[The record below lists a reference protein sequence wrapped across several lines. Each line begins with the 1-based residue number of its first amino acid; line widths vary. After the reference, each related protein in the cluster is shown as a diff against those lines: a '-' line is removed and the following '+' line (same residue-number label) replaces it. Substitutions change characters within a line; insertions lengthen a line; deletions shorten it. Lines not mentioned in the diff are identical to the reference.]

1 MPTTPRRAVLTGL
14 GILSPVGCDP
24 AAFWQSL
31 RAGAVAVKPVSL
43 FDATALPCH
52 VAAEIPDFDAKKIAP
67 KDFRKSLNKMART
80 VQLGFCSAARCLEDG
95 KGPQK
100 GQIDPFRFGVEFACV
115 MVATETDDLVGGAK
129 VATDGT
135 PGKVDLAAWGRDGLR
150 QVPPQWMLKYLPN
163 MAACHASILADAQG
177 PNNSVTAGDVAGL
190 LALGEAYRVM
200 GRDLADAFLVGG
212 CESKVNPVSLTRH
225 NTFQALTRKNDTPQ
239 TAVRPFDLDR
249 DGTAVGE
256 AGVTFGLEELAFA
269 EKRGAPILAEL
280 VGFAS
285 GFDRGREGPV
295 LATVIRRALAEAG
308 VRPSDVDH
316 VNAAAAGDPRLDAWE
331 ARALHEVFGPD
342 VPVYA
347 PKAHFG
353 NTGAA
358 AGLLELAASVLALK
372 HGELP
377 GTPNH
382 TTPDPGCPVRVHTGP
397 PRPVAKP
404 YAVKVSYTDAGQ
416 CAAAVV
422 KKWDG

>member
-1 MPTTPRRAVLTGL
+1 
-14 GILSPVGCDP
+14 
-24 AAFWQSL
+24 
-31 RAGAVAVKPVSL
+31 
-43 FDATALPCH
+43 
-52 VAAEIPDFDAKKIAP
+52 
-67 KDFRKSLNKMART
+67 
-80 VQLGFCSAARCLEDG
+80 
-95 KGPQK
+95 
-100 GQIDPFRFGVEFACV
+100 
-115 MVATETDDLVGGAK
+115 
-129 VATDGT
+129 
-135 PGKVDLAAWGRDGLR
+135 VDLAAWGRDGLR

-190 LALGEAYRVM
+190 LALGEAYRIL

-212 CESKVNPVSLTRH
+212 CESKINPVSLARH
-225 NTFQALTRKNDTPQ
+225 NTFQPLTRKNDAPQ

-256 AGVTFGLEELAFA
+256 AGVTFGLEELEFA
-269 EKRGAPILAEL
+269 KKRGAPILAEL
-280 VGFAS
+280 VAFAS

-295 LATVIRRALAEAG
+295 MAGVIRNVLKQAG
-308 VRPSDVDH
+308 IRPADVDH

-331 ARALHEVFGPD
+331 ARAIAEVFGTD

-377 GTPNH
+377 GTPNY
-382 TTPDPGCPVRVHTGP
+382 TTPDPGCPVRVHTGE
-397 PRPVAKP
+397 PRPVTKP
-404 YAVKVSYTDAGQ
+404 YVVKVSYTDAGQ

-422 KKWDG
+422 RKWDG